1 MRDKTSICF
10 IEMCQRGCGV
20 LQKLK
25 EHEGI
30 RFVAYTLF
38 YFVILVL
45 LVLIYGFH
53 DMNSGPFIY
62 TEF

>member
-1 MRDKTSICF
+1 
-10 IEMCQRGCGV
+10 V
-20 LQKLK
+20 LQKIK
-25 EHEGI
+25 EHEGF

-53 DMNSGPFIY
+53 DMSAGPFIY